1 MFWPV
6 ICSCEGRH
14 YKINSNMRDVSTP
27 KLKLAAESFHV
38 HSFAVLLV
46 FSSHIGIKNFD
57 WMFFIKLIS
66 WLRARPI
73 F

>member
-1 MFWPV
+1 
-6 ICSCEGRH
+6 
-14 YKINSNMRDVSTP
+14 MRDVSTP

-57 WMFFIKLIS
+57 
-66 WLRARPI
+66 
-73 F
+73 